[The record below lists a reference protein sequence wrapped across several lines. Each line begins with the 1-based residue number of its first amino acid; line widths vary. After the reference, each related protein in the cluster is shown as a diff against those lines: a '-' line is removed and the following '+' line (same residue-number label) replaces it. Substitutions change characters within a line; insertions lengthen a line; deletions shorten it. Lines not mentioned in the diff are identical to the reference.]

1 MNARWK
7 ISFAML
13 LAFSLPAKMFACP
26 ACGSTNGQIDS
37 PLADGMNWGIL
48 TLFAVLGTVLGTFLT
63 FLIHIIRKGETL
75 AAAQN
80 NSADALKV

>member
-1 MNARWK
+1 MLVLG
-7 ISFAML
+7 IFFAPSSA
-13 LAFSLPAKMFACP
+13 LACA

-63 FLIHIIRKGETL
+63 FLIHIIRKGEAL

>member
-13 LAFSLPAKMFACP
+13 LALSLPAKLFACA

-48 TLFAVLGTVLGTFLT
+48 TLFVVLGTVLGTFLT
-63 FLIHIIRKGETL
+63 FLIHIIRKGEAL
-75 AAAQN
+75 AAAPN
-80 NSADALKV
+80 NSTEAIKV